1 MAEGDK
7 SSGVLLASGY
17 IAGGAIAGIIYAF
30 MEGALG
36 KVSEVITAWS
46 TKHDPFFEGTY
57 SDALS
62 LIPFSLL
69 VLALYLAGREV
80 LFRKQGKTAAGATN
94 SASP

>member
-7 SSGVLLASGY
+7 SPGVLLASGY

-46 TKHDPFFEGTY
+46 TKHNPLFEGAY
-57 SDALS
+57 ADGLS

-80 LFRKQGKTAAGATN
+80 LFRGQGKAAARATN
-94 SASP
+94 SAGP